1 MTQEQLA
8 HLRRTRFLRNPDEVN
23 TFESALSKIERHGGV
38 TQPEAEELYR
48 IFEDSSS
55 QQDVLWE
62 LLHLIEHLD
71 QGIWLSA
78 FVAVLPEMMTNSAE
92 WADTITARI
101 LNAERLKR

>member
-8 HLRRTRFLRNPDEVN
+8 HLRRIRFLRNPDEVN
-23 TFESALSKIERHGGV
+23 TFESALSEIERHGGV
-38 TQPEAEELYR
+38 TQPEVEELYS

-71 QGIWLSA
+71 QGIWLRA